1 MTQQPDT
8 SSIASDSGSASSEDD
23 VALAEVFITRK
34 CCGGGLCRN
43 IAPSI
48 FGEVRPDAADGP
60 GLALIEGSW
69 EPGAFTGVICQPRT
83 WQELDAA
90 RTAAAGCGF
99 NAIRIGKPRLTR
111 DRAQRS
117 PIWNDWPRQVD
128 EGVWALG
135 RPSTSNYGAFAYFI
149 EHPEGGVLVDL
160 PRPSDELFAW
170 LDAHGGVRWIF
181 LTHKDHVQHHAEYKA
196 RFPEARRILGRADVN
211 RWQTPFTDK
220 TTDVEITIA
229 ADLGPCTLDGSHI
242 EPSTIGEHPIVVL
255 PQPGHTPGGLCLLY
269 DQRVLFTGDHLAYS
283 NLNGHLIA
291 PRLQCWEDWQRQ
303 TDSIDQLA
311 RWANEGHL
319 RFRWVLPGHGEWVRF
334 DGPADAAATAAQL
347 GRAVEWMRAQPPG
360 NVPLPRWIPFVQ
372 SRAKPTSRFARL
384 VMALGGPA
392 QDAWLLPRS
401 ARRYLTDY
409 EPGRGRA
416 RLRVIAGLA
425 VGVLSTITVL
435 VWISIRSA

>member
-1 MTQQPDT
+1 MTQQPD
-8 SSIASDSGSASSEDD
+8 SASISSDSGAASPEDD

-34 CCGGGLCRN
+34 CCGSGLCRN

-48 FGEVRPDAADGP
+48 FGEVRRDAAETP
-60 GLALIEGSW
+60 GLGLIEGSW
-69 EPGAFTGVICQPRT
+69 ESGAFTGVISQPRT

-99 NAIRIGKPRLTR
+99 NAIKVGKPRVTR
-111 DRAQRS
+111 DGAQRS

-128 EGVWALG
+128 DGVWALG
-135 RPSTSNYGAFAYFI
+135 QPSTSNYGAFAYFI
-149 EHPEGGVLVDL
+149 EHPDGNVLVDL
-160 PRPSDELFAW
+160 PRPNDELFAW

-181 LTHKDHVQHHAEYKA
+181 LTHKDHVQHHAEYAA
-196 RFPEARRILGRADVN
+196 RFPEAQRILGRADVN

-229 ADLGPCTLDGSHI
+229 ADLGPCTLDGSQI
-242 EPSTIGEHPIVVL
+242 EPSTMGKHPLVVL

-269 DQRVLFTGDHLAYS
+269 EQQVLFTGDHLAYS
-283 NLNGHLIA
+283 HLNGHLIA
-291 PRLQCWEDWQRQ
+291 HRLQCWQDWQRQ

-360 NVPLPRWIPFVQ
+360 NVPLPRWIPFAK

-384 VMALGGPA
+384 VMALGGPTR
-392 QDAWLLPRS
+392 DAWLLPRS

-425 VGVLSTITVL
+425 VGVLSTIAL
-435 VWISIRSA
+435 LAWIIIHSA